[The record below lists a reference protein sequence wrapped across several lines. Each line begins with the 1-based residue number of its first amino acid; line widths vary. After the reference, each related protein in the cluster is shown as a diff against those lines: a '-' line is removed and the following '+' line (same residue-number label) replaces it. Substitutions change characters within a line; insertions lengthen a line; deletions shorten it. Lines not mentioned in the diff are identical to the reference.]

1 MTADESGRLSGL
13 SGQTEPQSSGS
24 ASPVG
29 VSLQPIEPP
38 KVSTEQDINER
49 PIGRCW
55 SERFDLQNAM
65 SAVRSADARLQASLT
80 AYWACRDAAAATA
93 GIQSP
98 SNKAASFLA
107 TTFDGREDDL
117 RQIEKLIEDD
127 SKTF

>member
-1 MTADESGRLSGL
+1 MAADESGQSSGL
-13 SGQTEPQSSGS
+13 SGQTEPQSSES
-24 ASPVG
+24 TSPVG
-29 VSLQPIEPP
+29 VLRQPIEPP

-65 SAVRSADARLQASLT
+65 SAVRAADARLQAALT
-80 AYWACRDAAAATA
+80 AYWQCRDAAAATA

-98 SNKAASFLA
+98 STVKAASFLA

-117 RQIEKLIEDD
+117 KQIEKLIEP
-127 SKTF
+127 TP